1 MRRFVTLAVLLF
13 FTVPFGISISG
24 CSKSVPVTYCN
35 VGNSGPV
42 VGQLF
47 AITLQP
53 KLYGISLNY
62 AQIGQVSAPAATDC
76 KGTAVSASS
85 FTYGTTDMTVADVQP
100 TTGRLCAG
108 TWNRNTG
115 GGIAD
120 FTTCNPT
127 NKSGTAYITAS
138 AQGATSNP
146 IAVYI
151 HPVVTSVV
159 SGESIDRLYQR
170 SGDELRGGSGV

>member
-1 MRRFVTLAVLLF
+1 MRRFVTLVFLLF

-24 CSKSVPVTYCN
+24 CSKSTPVVYCN
-35 VGNSGPV
+35 GGDSGPV

-62 AQIGQVSAPAATDC
+62 AEIGQVSAPAATDC
-76 KGTAVSASS
+76 KGIAVSTAS
-85 FTYGTTDMTVADVQP
+85 FNYGTTDMTLADVQP
-100 TTGRLCAG
+100 TTGKFCAG

-120 FTTCNPT
+120 YTTCNRT
-127 NKSGTAYITAS
+127 NKSGTA
-138 AQGATSNP
+138 
-146 IAVYI
+146 
-151 HPVVTSVV
+151 
-159 SGESIDRLYQR
+159 
-170 SGDELRGGSGV
+170 